1 MMIYI
6 KSSQCTLQISKYLI
20 TLFVNYISVKLK
32 TTLHMCAMS
41 SPWEKIWTSNR
52 TEYPKRHNGYGPICL
67 VKDLITKLNYSK
79 LFKDS
84 YFLIIIIKKI
94 DLKKKIKCYIRKYSL
109 HDKESNKE
117 QLNNN
122 NKKTWAIWK
131 HKVKLHSNSI
141 NNITHEWAQ

>member
-1 MMIYI
+1 MMMYI

-94 DLKKKIKCYIRKYSL
+94 DLKKKLNATLENIHFMTKKAIKNSWTTTT
-109 HDKESNKE
+109 
-117 QLNNN
+117 
-122 NKKTWAIWK
+122 KK
-131 HKVKLHSNSI
+131 
-141 NNITHEWAQ
+141 HEPYENTK